1 MARRLLPFL
10 LLLGAFLSPA
20 CSSKSVA
27 EPGAFQ
33 PARSDAITKTDE
45 EWQAELSQEQ
55 YRILRQAGTERPFT
69 GKNWNTV
76 EPGTYHC
83 GACGLDLFHSEHKF
97 KSGTGWPSFTQPISD
112 DHVGELNDSTLG
124 MKRTEVLCDRC
135 GGHLGHVFEDGPQPT
150 GLRYCINGDAMDF
163 IPASKP
169 PLKADKPAEP
179 TEEK

>member
-1 MARRLLPFL
+1 MAKRLLPFL

-69 GKNWNTV
+69 GKNWNNV

-97 KSGTGWPSFTQPISD
+97 KSGTGWPSFTQPIDKSFITVHED
-112 DHVGELNDSTLG
+112 NTLFTT
-124 MKRTEVLCDRC
+124 RTEVRSRYADS
-135 GGHLGHVFEDGPQPT
+135 HLGHVFGDGPAPT
-150 GLRYCINGDAMDF
+150 GKRWCMNSAALRFVPIEQM
-163 IPASKP
+163 
-169 PLKADKPAEP
+169 AEQGYEKYLSLF
-179 TEEK
+179 EE